1 MGTVFNRGS
10 KDNPNWYVG
19 YRENGRWVY
28 KASKQPTKA
37 LAKRWVQEIESR
49 IARDQVGIEE
59 SDDAPQFK
67 ALFQSFLDGLTN
79 RNSDDD
85 RSRGKRHL
93 ARKFDKL
100 PLADI
105 ELAAVMEWID
115 EQRAADELSDASIR
129 HNMNLLSRFFSWAIA
144 RGHALINPVRQIPM
158 GSRPTQ
164 SVKSDTPWLSDDA
177 IVRKLIHDL
186 DEPISFMFYLCNR
199 SGLRTGEAAG
209 LRMSDMAFLED
220 GIIRVRFSYDGPLKE
235 DKKGEGKVKWVPA
248 PEDCAEF
255 LGNWLAQREAQ
266 GAGPEDRV
274 FPCKRRK
281 GLCYRKEYI
290 EQCWEDAAP
299 KHVGAREV
307 LLKKKGDKIENEEKP
322 KMTWYQATRHSFVS
336 RHLSSGASLDE
347 VSAAVGHSS
356 PVVTKRFSDHYVRR
370 SFSPK
375 LRAGLGLGA
384 EKTGKIVQMRKKR
397 AAGG

>member
-1 MGTVFNRGS
+1 MGTVFNRGT
-10 KDNPNWYVG
+10 KDAPNWYVG

-28 KASKQPTKA
+28 KASRQATKA
-37 LAKRWVQEIESR
+37 QAKRFVAEIESR
-49 IARDQVGIEE
+49 IARGLVGMEDA
-59 SDDAPQFK
+59 DDAPAFK
-67 ALFQSFLDGLTN
+67 PLFQSFLDGLVN
-79 RNSDDD
+79 RNADDD

-93 ARKFDKL
+93 APKFDRMQ
-100 PLADI
+100 LADVD
-105 ELAAVMEWID
+105 LGAVMEWID
-115 EQRAADELSDASIR
+115 EQRAAGQLSDASIR

-144 RGHALINPVRQIPM
+144 RGHAAINPVRQIPM

-164 SVKSDTPWLSDDA
+164 TVKSDTPWLADDA
-177 IVRKLIHDL
+177 IVRKLIADL
-186 DEPISFMFYLCNR
+186 EEPINFMFYLCNR

-209 LRMSDMAFLED
+209 LRMSDLDFVGE

-248 PEDCAEF
+248 PEDIKEF
-255 LGNWLAQREAQ
+255 LGPWLDARKAA

-274 FPCKRRK
+274 FPCKSRK

-290 EQCWEDAAP
+290 EACWEDAAP
-299 KHVGAREV
+299 THVGGREV
-307 LLKKKGDKIENEEKP
+307 LLKQKGDKVENEVKP

-336 RHLSSGASLDE
+336 RHLSGGASLDE

-356 PVVTKRFSDHYVRR
+356 PVVTKRFYDHYVRR

-375 LRAGLGLGA
+375 LRAGLGLTAKQQG
-384 EKTGKIVQMRKKR
+384 GRVVQMKR
-397 AAGG
+397 R

>member
-37 LAKRWVQEIESR
+37 LAKHWVQEIESR
-49 IARDQVGIEE
+49 IARGQVGIEE

-79 RNSDDD
+79 RNADDD
-85 RSRGKRHL
+85 RSRRKRHL
-93 ARKFDKL
+93 AAKFDKL
-100 PLADI
+100 QLADI

-115 EQRAADELSDASIR
+115 EQRAAGELSDASIR

-144 RGHALINPVRQIPM
+144 RGHASINPVRQIPM

-177 IVRKLIHDL
+177 IVRKLINDL
-186 DEPISFMFYLCNR
+186 EEPISFMFYLCNR

-209 LRMSDMAFLED
+209 LRMSDMAFLEE
-220 GIIRVRFSYDGPLKE
+220 GIIRVRFSYDGQLKE

-290 EQCWEDAAP
+290 EQCWEEAPP
-299 KHVGAREV
+299 KHVGARAV
-307 LLKKKGDKIENEEKP
+307 LLKKKGGKIANEEKP

-336 RHLSSGASLDE
+336 RHLSGGASLDE

-356 PVVTKRFSDHYVRR
+356 PVVTKRFYDHYVRR